1 MKLSFL
7 FGATLPTILRLFIR
21 NRKGFKLQKIPIAFL
36 YLLIGTLNSLL
47 AIPDLFYRKKEIPQ
61 KIVFVLGHYRCGTTH
76 LFNLLAADKQLIPP
90 TTYQVIYPRSF
101 LATERLFTP
110 LFNKIAPGKR
120 AMDNVVMRMESP
132 QEEEMAIAAMGG
144 PSPYLTCHFPK
155 RKDDYRNCISFDEAD
170 NKTRETWMAMHLKFV
185 RKLASKYG
193 SDKTFLLKS
202 PANTARIPLL
212 LKMYPQAKF
221 VYIHRDPYKTIP
233 SSLHL
238 YKTWY
243 EMEAFHDNTELK
255 NGLTEDVFS
264 VYELINKKW
273 FGDEKLIDPKNKIT
287 ICFSELQQNPKEEI
301 VRIYQYFEL
310 GMLDEELFN
319 AYLKSIAGYEKNSY
333 PPLNSD
339 LKNEISK
346 RANFVCDHFGYHT
359 NLDSL

>member
-1 MKLSFL
+1 MRLSFL
-7 FGATLPTILRLFIR
+7 FGATLPTILQLFIR
-21 NRKGFKLQKIPIAFL
+21 NRRGFKLHKMPIALF
-36 YLLIGTLNSLL
+36 YLLIGTINSVLS
-47 AIPDLFYRKKEIPQ
+47 IPDLFYRKKEIPQ

-110 LFNKIAPGKR
+110 LLNKITPGKR

-144 PSPYLTCHFPK
+144 PSPYLTCHFPN
-155 RKDDYRNCISFDEAD
+155 RKDDYRNCISFDGTD

-185 RKLASKYG
+185 RKLARKHG

-273 FGDEKLIDPKNKIT
+273 FEDEQLIDPKRRIT
-287 ICFSELQQNPKEEI
+287 ISFAELQQSPKEVI
-301 VRIYQYFEL
+301 GRIYEHL
-310 GMLDEELFN
+310 DIGMLDEVQFA

-333 PPLNSD
+333 PPVDSD
-339 LKNEISK
+339 LKKEIRD
-346 RANFVCDHFGYHT
+346 RAGFVFEHFGY
-359 NLDSL
+359 

>member
-1 MKLSFL
+1 MRLSFL

-36 YLLIGTLNSLL
+36 YLLIGTLNSIL

-90 TTYQVIYPRSF
+90 TTYQVIYPASF
-101 LATERLFTP
+101 LATERLFSP
-110 LFNKIAPGKR
+110 LLNKIAPGKR

-155 RKDDYRNCISFDEAD
+155 RKNEYRKCISFDNAD
-170 NKTRETWMAMHLKFV
+170 NETRESWMALHQKFV
-185 RKLASKYG
+185 RKLARKHG

-255 NGLTEDVFS
+255 KGLMEDVFS

-273 FGDEKLIDPKNKIT
+273 FEDKKLIDPKRRIT
-287 ICFSELQQNPKEEI
+287 ISFAELQQNPKELI
-301 VRIYQYFEL
+301 GRIYEHLDL
-310 GMLDEELFN
+310 GMLDEDLFN
-319 AYLKSIAGYEKNSY
+319 SYLKSIAGYEKNSY
-333 PPLNSD
+333 PTLD
-339 LKNEISK
+339 VELKNEITE
-346 RANFVCDHFGYHT
+346 RAGVVCDYFGYAR
-359 NLDSL
+359 